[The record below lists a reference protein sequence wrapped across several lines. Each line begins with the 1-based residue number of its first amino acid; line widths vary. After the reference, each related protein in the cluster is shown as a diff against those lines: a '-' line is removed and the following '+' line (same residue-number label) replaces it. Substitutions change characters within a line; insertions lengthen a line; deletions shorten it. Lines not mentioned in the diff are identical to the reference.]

1 MMTDPIAD
9 MLTRIRNANRISRK
23 SITMPASKLK
33 VGIAG
38 VLQDEGFLSSYR
50 VEEGKPSATL
60 TLELKYGPD
69 GEHVIRTID
78 RVSKPGRR
86 IYMGAKEI
94 PRVLRGLGIYV
105 LSTPKGVVSDRTAR
119 AENVGGEILC
129 KVF

>member
-1 MMTDPIAD
+1 MTDPIAD

-23 SITMPASKLK
+23 SLTMPASKLK
-33 VGIAG
+33 VGIAA
-38 VLQDEGFLSSYR
+38 VLQDEGFIEGYQ
-50 VEEGKPSATL
+50 VEEGKPSSTL
-60 TLELKYGPD
+60 TLDLKFGPD

-86 IYMGAKEI
+86 VYMGAKEI

-105 LSTPKGVVSDRTAR
+105 LSTPKGVLSDRTAR
-119 AENVGGEILC
+119 QENVGGEILC